1 MCVIVVP
8 VHVWPDHL
16 NWPCANVLIG
26 DGDAYSTDGAKAF
39 ALAAREKNIDICNK
53 VKYKAGSGDMEA
65 AIQQIM
71 DNRCCAVT
79 VVFGQS
85 QDLAS
90 IFVEAQAQSYAGEWV
105 VGDNILDSYDVIV
118 NEMKKH
124 LAEPGVHKFMR
135 GSCRIM

>member
-1 MCVIVVP
+1 
-8 VHVWPDHL
+8 
-16 NWPCANVLIG
+16 
-26 DGDAYSTDGAKAF
+26 
-39 ALAAREKNIDICNK
+39 
-53 VKYKAGSGDMEA
+53 MEA

-124 LAEPGVHKFMR
+124 LAEPVVHKFMR
-135 GSCRIM
+135 GLCRIMLKASNDCWALCQKGCQQEL